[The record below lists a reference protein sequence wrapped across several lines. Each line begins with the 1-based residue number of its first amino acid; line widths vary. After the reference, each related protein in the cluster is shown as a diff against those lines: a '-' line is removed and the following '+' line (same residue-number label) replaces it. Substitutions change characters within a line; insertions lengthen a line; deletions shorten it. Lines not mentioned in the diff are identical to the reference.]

1 MFFQL
6 KLLEMENLNRKK
18 KKVLGY
24 KLYLCPEIY
33 GKRNHN

>member
-24 KLYLCPEIY
+24 KLYLCPKIC
-33 GKRNHN
+33 GK